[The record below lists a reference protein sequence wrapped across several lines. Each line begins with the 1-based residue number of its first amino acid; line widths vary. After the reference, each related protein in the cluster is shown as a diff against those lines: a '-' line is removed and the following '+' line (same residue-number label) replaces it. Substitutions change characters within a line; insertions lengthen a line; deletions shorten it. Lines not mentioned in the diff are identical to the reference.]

1 MKGWAEEL
9 AAAGQPE
16 FMDALSKSSLW
27 TKQDLFGIYAQL
39 LREAFEA
46 GSPKEKKKLKK
57 RVQRHIEK
65 LLQAQSSRDTSEAI
79 DNVFLNAGRR
89 DPV

>member
-65 LLQAQSSRDTSEAI
+65 LLQAQCASDTGEAI
-79 DNVFLNAGRR
+79 DNVLLNAGCRT
-89 DPV
+89 PV